1 MSAAPSWLQFR
12 LGDQTH
18 ALDAAPVRQILRD
31 PRLMPLPLA
40 SAHPRCPGVIAWQ
53 GRPLLVLDLGACLL
67 QRPSLTGGDARFLVW
82 TQAQQAGV
90 LAVDGVGALLRL
102 SATTLT
108 RHWAPAQPGLPP
120 PWNAIRGLLHAGDAA
135 DPHPFGLDG
144 AVTAPIAVF
153 DVAALWQACW
163 HQDNNLRD
171 KEGER

>member
-1 MSAAPSWLQFR
+1 MNAAPSWLQFR

-18 ALDAAPVRQILRD
+18 ALDAAAVRQILRA
-31 PRLMPLPLA
+31 PPLLPLPLA
-40 SAHPRCPGVIAWQ
+40 HEQPYSPGLMAWQ

-67 QRPSLTGGDARFLVW
+67 RRPSLAGDDARFLVW
-82 TQAQQAGV
+82 TQDRQAGV

-120 PWNAIRGLLHAGDAA
+120 PWNAIRGLLHAGEAA
-135 DPHPFGLDG
+135 DIESPDLDRSP
-144 AVTAPIAVF
+144 TTPIAVF

-163 HQDNNLRD
+163 NRRHLAGG
-171 KEGER
+171 EGGR